1 MKKMMMF
8 MLISMLAAFMAACGT
23 ENSSEDDTAGEQ
35 NAETVMPEETEEAA
49 TDVPIEESEAESEE
63 AAEEESTEEEASE
76 ESTDESAEGTE
87 EAAEEESEG
96 ESDMR
101 LLEQQMTFTINGE
114 ESERTAFLQESEE
127 NNYSVYVA
135 EGFSYTM
142 EEPNIDQIYFDE
154 DDSQFMRIHT
164 YPKAESE
171 QSLIEDQMK
180 GQADAIQGEAA
191 AEWTPAAADSVIA
204 GYEAAV
210 GENQFKTYLYELND
224 MFVRIEIHTQADSG
238 LEDAFI
244 QMAETIE

>member
-1 MKKMMMF
+1 MKKMMMY

-49 TDVPIEESEAESEE
+49 TDVPVEESETDSEE
-63 AAEEESTEEEASE
+63 TVEEESTEEEAAE
-76 ESTDESAEGTE
+76 ESTDDSAE
-87 EAAEEESEG
+87 AEEDAEENSEG

-101 LLEQQMTFTINGE
+101 LLEQQMTLTINGD

-135 EGFSYTM
+135 EGFSFTL
-142 EEPNIDQIYFDE
+142 EEPNVDQVYFDE

-171 QSLIEDQMK
+171 QALIEDQMK

-191 AEWTPAAADSVIA
+191 AEWTPAEADNVIT